1 MLDGDDGAAARYLE
15 FLAAGDSL
23 YPLDALQRAGVDL
36 RSPEPVEQTFAVLAS
51 LVDRIEELRRV
62 KIELVPEP
70 APDDPAF
77 LAATAAIEQTGL
89 AADVRPAGN
98 TSAWWRAGV
107 HEAVDRGIAPRG
119 ARSRA

>member
-1 MLDGDDGAAARYLE
+1 
-15 FLAAGDSL
+15 
-23 YPLDALQRAGVDL
+23 
-36 RSPEPVEQTFAVLAS
+36 
-51 LVDRIEELRRV
+51 V

-77 LAATAAIEQTGL
+77 RAATGAIEQTGL

-107 HEAVDRGIAPRG
+107 HEAVELGIAPRG
-119 ARSRA
+119 PGRECGREIAVGPHPSPTGMARHRLSRPDAPAWA

>member
-1 MLDGDDGAAARYLE
+1 M
-15 FLAAGDSL
+15 
-23 YPLDALQRAGVDL
+23 
-36 RSPEPVEQTFAVLAS
+36 
-51 LVDRIEELRRV
+51 

-70 APDDPAF
+70 APGDPAL

-107 HEAVDRGIAPRG
+107 HAAVELGIAPRARVDPG
-119 ARSRA
+119 ASA

>member
-1 MLDGDDGAAARYLE
+1 
-15 FLAAGDSL
+15 
-23 YPLDALQRAGVDL
+23 
-36 RSPEPVEQTFAVLAS
+36 
-51 LVDRIEELRRV
+51 V

-77 LAATAAIEQTGL
+77 LAATAAIEQAGL

-107 HEAVDRGIAPRG
+107 HEAVELGLYRASVGAE
-119 ARSRA
+119 ARSRSDARRWAWRESDPHRRTPRPPRPVDPGASAPA

>member
-1 MLDGDDGAAARYLE
+1 M
-15 FLAAGDSL
+15 
-23 YPLDALQRAGVDL
+23 
-36 RSPEPVEQTFAVLAS
+36 
-51 LVDRIEELRRV
+51 

-77 LAATAAIEQTGL
+77 LAATAAIEQAGL

-107 HEAVDRGIAPRG
+107 HEAVEPGIAARERG
-119 ARSRA
+119 REREGAVGFPQTAMARNRLSRPDAPASA